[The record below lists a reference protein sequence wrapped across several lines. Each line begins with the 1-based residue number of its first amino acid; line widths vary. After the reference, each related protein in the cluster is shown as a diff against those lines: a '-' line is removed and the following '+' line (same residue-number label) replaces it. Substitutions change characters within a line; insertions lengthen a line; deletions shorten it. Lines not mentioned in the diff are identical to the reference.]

1 MSRKRQYDES
11 RSDNPLRRGVPLN
24 SQACELV
31 RRTREF
37 YEREREFVR
46 LHGRPSVPA
55 DQVVERTS
63 QTLGLSK
70 RTVVQKGVLLQELKE
85 KWTGEPSSGGNK
97 AESGDLF
104 LSTPGKKRFKPSPVT
119 GIDSFQAD
127 AIRRH
132 VYDYYSRKEYPV
144 VAKLLVSLKQKNL
157 FSGGKTSLKSVLR
170 ALGFRY
176 KKLNGRKLL
185 LEKSHIVMARSIF
198 LNKLVGK
205 DLHEVIWLDETWVNA
220 GECIDKSWTDD
231 SPKSSGNQPTG
242 KGARLIIA
250 HAGSSSG
257 FVEGGLLMFRSKK
270 TGDYHEDMDHV
281 RFLDWFKKLLQQ
293 LKGPSV
299 IVMDNAPY
307 HSVIMDKTPTSSA
320 RKELLVEWLQA
331 RNIPAH
337 MGMTKLALYALVK
350 QNKPVSPTY
359 VVDEVAKEQGH
370 EVVRLPPY
378 HCHFNPIEL
387 VWSDVKRYVRTNN
400 KSFTITEVERLFRE
414 GIALVDAAS
423 WRKKVGHV
431 ATLINSAMAIDG
443 IISFQP
449 VKLKF
454 LDLLVTLTALEPADY
469 EQRRKLGDET
479 PRELLEPDKRLALDS
494 VVTFHYEHVQ
504 EKLAQDIGKISSTRM
519 HISDF

>member
-1 MSRKRQYDES
+1 MEDKNMEYEVRHVEQSKLSPNVMSRKRQYDES
-11 RSDNPLRRGVPLN
+11 RNDNPLRRGVPLN

-85 KWTGEPSSGGNK
+85 KWTGEPSSGGNR

-132 VYDYYSRKEYPV
+132 VCDYYSRKEYPV
-144 VAKLLVSLKQKNL
+144 VAKLLVSLKQNNL

-176 KKLNGRKLL
+176 KELNGRKLL
-185 LEKSHIVMARSIF
+185 LEKTHIVMARSIF

-220 GECIDKSWTDD
+220 WECIDKSWTDD

-270 TGDYHEDMDHV
+270 TGDYHEGMDHV

-299 IVMDNAPY
+299 IVTDNAPY
-307 HSVIMDKTPTSSA
+307 HSVMDKTPTSSA

-359 VVDEVAKEQGH
+359 VVDEVAKEQVH

-378 HCHFNPIEL
+378 HCHFNPTEL
-387 VWSDVKRYVRTNN
+387 VWSDVKRYVRINN

-423 WRKKVGHV
+423 WRKKISHD

-443 IISFQP
+443 IISDCQE
-449 VKLKF
+449 LMIC
-454 LDLLVTLTALEPADY
+454 LDDDDDDNNNNNEGDGSDGSDLE
-469 EQRRKLGDET
+469 GI
-479 PRELLEPDKRLALDS
+479 EPLP
-494 VVTFHYEHVQ
+494 
-504 EKLAQDIGKISSTRM
+504 M
-519 HISDF
+519 